1 MAEIFTFSAPSAGR
15 KCSMNIDGRMAP
27 IVNRFLCVALLGAFV
42 ILSSTVPAAARGPLD
57 DDEEYYEP
65 VESYKMTTVKS
76 VTIKKIEAWPDDDYT
91 EETPED
97 CAKFKL
103 NKQEV
108 RDFFRRAEQIDYET
122 FSYYLA
128 SRCYAMG
135 EIAFA
140 NGDRGTWRIDFERRG
155 VLNLSEG
162 RKLYFFCSKCRSKAF
177 YP

>member
-1 MAEIFTFSAPSAGR
+1 MAINAY
-15 KCSMNIDGRMAP
+15 
-27 IVNRFLCVALLGAFV
+27 RFLCVVLLAACI
-42 ILSSTVPAAARGPLD
+42 ILFSNSHATARGPLD
-57 DDEEYYEP
+57 NDEEEYELIEP
-65 VESYKMTTVKS
+65 YKMTSIRS
-76 VTIKKIEAWPDDDYT
+76 VTIKKIEAWPDDNYT
-91 EETPED
+91 EETLED

-103 NKQEV
+103 SKQDV
-108 RDFFRRAEQIDYET
+108 RDFLRRAEQIDYER

-155 VLNLSEG
+155 VLNLSSG
-162 RKLYFFCSKCRSKAF
+162 RKLYFFCSRCTSKAF